1 MATSAPM
8 SSRYWAGFVALEAA
22 RGEDALRRM
31 DEYEG
36 IWSSAIYPKPK
47 PHLRGGW
54 QLRTF

>member
-8 SSRYWAGFVALEAA
+8 SSRCWAGFVALEAA

-31 DEYEG
+31 DEYES

-47 PHLRGGW
+47 PHLREVGN
-54 QLRTF
+54 